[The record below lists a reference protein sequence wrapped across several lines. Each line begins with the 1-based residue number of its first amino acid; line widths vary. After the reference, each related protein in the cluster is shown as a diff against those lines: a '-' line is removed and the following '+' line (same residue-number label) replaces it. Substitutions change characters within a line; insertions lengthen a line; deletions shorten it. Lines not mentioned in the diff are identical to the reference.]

1 MNKMI
6 GARTSFRN
14 INTYANRGMTL
25 EADLKAS
32 NDYYLANDTAVIY
45 KKPTPI
51 TISKVN
57 YPSRAEAVIKEGYF
71 RTPSTTDY
79 NGIYKGKYIDFEA
92 KETKLKTSFPLSN
105 IHPHQINHLKRIYK
119 HGGIG
124 FLIVRFTVINKTF
137 LLPIE
142 TLTKFLDK
150 NTRKSIPL
158 SYFEKNGYI
167 INDKYNPRGDYLEVL
182 DKLYF
187 GGNVWKNWK
196 LFLKKT
202 HLIY

>member
-1 MNKMI
+1 MNKIM

-14 INTYANRGMTL
+14 INTYANRGMSL

-32 NDYYLANDTAVIY
+32 NDYYLANDIAVIY

-57 YPSRAEAVIKEGYF
+57 YPSRADAVIKEGYF

-92 KETKLKTSFPLSN
+92 KETKLKTSFPLNN
-105 IHPHQINHLKRIYK
+105 IHPHQIIHLKKIYK

-142 TLTKFLDK
+142 TLSNFLDES
-150 NTRKSIPL
+150 TRKSIPL
-158 SYFEKNGYI
+158 SYFEKYGYI
-167 INDKYNPRGDYLEVL
+167 IKDKYNPRVDYLNVI

-187 GGNVWKNWK
+187 GGNV
-196 LFLKKT
+196 
-202 HLIY
+202 